1 MIILLTIGGTA
12 YPLAQVTVRRD
23 AEGGEISGQIAGYAM
38 LTAGQE
44 CRLSVDDLP
53 DIVGTLT
60 GATLGEQTTQISA
73 TLPVTTGAGIWL
85 PERVMVRST
94 GMLRADPDFQVLPG
108 DTLHGIAIESVTHTV
123 SARGSGFTE
132 ARW

>member
-38 LTAGQE
+38 LATGLE

-60 GATLGEQTTQISA
+60 SATLGEQTTQISA
-73 TLPVTTGAGIWL
+73 SLPITTGTGVWL
-85 PERVMVRST
+85 PERAMVRSA

-108 DTLHGIAIESVTHTV
+108 DTVHGIAIESVTHTV
-123 SARGSGFTE
+123 SARNGGFTE
-132 ARW
+132 GRW